1 VIAHMPVTLAPPE
14 IKRKPKGQVP
24 SDGGFGRGGPGDDS
38 HRWDP
43 GDGERQ
49 TSADSY
55 RLAMWLGLA
64 SIVMLFAGL
73 SSAYIIRLGGS
84 SDWRAIRIPTFLI
97 PNSVILLVS
106 SVTLEM
112 FRRNLT
118 ATLSPAARAWIGITT
133 LLGAA
138 FLAGQIAIWKTL
150 VAQGIYLSTNSHSSF
165 FYLLTGAHAVHLAG
179 GVGVLLVLTTMAW
192 RQVYSTRRLRILT
205 DVTAIYWHFMDGLWI
220 YLFVLL
226 FFWR

>member
-1 VIAHMPVTLAPPE
+1 MPVTLAPPQIE
-14 IKRKPKGQVP
+14 RRPKARGP

-43 GDGERQ
+43 GDGEHQ

-73 SSAYIIRLGGS
+73 SSAYIIRSGGA
-84 SDWRAIRIPTFLI
+84 SDWRAISIPRFLI
-97 PNSVILLVS
+97 PNSIILLAS

-112 FRRNLT
+112 FRRRLT
-118 ATLSPAARAWIGITT
+118 VALTPQARFWIGLTT

-138 FLAGQIAIWKTL
+138 FLAGQISIWKTL
-150 VAQGIYLSTNSHSSF
+150 VAQGIYLSSNSHSSF
-165 FYLLTGAHAVHLAG
+165 FYLMTGAHAVHLAG
-179 GVGVLLVLTTMAW
+179 GVISLLVLAGMSW
-192 RQVYSTRRLRILT
+192 RQVYATRGLRILA

>member
-1 VIAHMPVTLAPPE
+1 MPVTLAPPQIE
-14 IKRKPKGQVP
+14 RKPKSRVP
-24 SDGGFGRGGPGDDS
+24 SNGGSGSGGGGDDS
-38 HRWDP
+38 HRWDR
-43 GDGERQ
+43 GDGENH

-55 RLAMWLGLA
+55 RLGMWLCLA

-84 SDWRAIRIPTFLI
+84 SDWRAINIPRFLI
-97 PNSVILLVS
+97 PNSVVLLAS

-112 FRRNLT
+112 FRRRLT
-118 ATLSPAARAWIGITT
+118 VALTSAARVWIGITA
-133 LLGAA
+133 LLGIA
-138 FLAGQIAIWKTL
+138 FLAGQISIWRAL
-150 VAQGIYLSTNSHSSF
+150 EAQGIYVSSNSHSSF

-179 GVGVLLVLTTMAW
+179 GVITLLVLATMTW
-192 RQVYSTRRLRILT
+192 RQAYATRGLWILA

-226 FFWR
+226 FFW

>member
-1 VIAHMPVTLAPPE
+1 MPITLAPPQIE
-14 IKRKPKGQVP
+14 RKPKSLGP
-24 SDGGFGRGGPGDDS
+24 SDGGFGQGGQGDDS
-38 HRWDP
+38 HQWDP
-43 GDGERQ
+43 SGGKNH

-84 SDWRAIRIPTFLI
+84 SDWRAISIPGFLI
-97 PNSVILLVS
+97 PNSVILLAS

-112 FRRNLT
+112 FRRKLT
-118 ATLSPAARAWIGITT
+118 VALTPQARFWIGITT

-138 FLAGQIAIWKTL
+138 FLAGQIGIWRTL
-150 VAQGIYLSTNSHSSF
+150 VAQGIYLSSNSHSSF
-165 FYLLTGAHAVHLAG
+165 FYLMTGAHAVHLAG
-179 GVGVLLVLTTMAW
+179 GVITLLVLAAMAW
-192 RQVYSTRRLRILT
+192 CQVYATRGLRILA

>member
-1 VIAHMPVTLAPPE
+1 MPVTLAPPQIE
-14 IKRKPKGQVP
+14 RKPKSRGP
-24 SDGGFGRGGPGDDS
+24 SNGGFGKGGRGDDS
-38 HRWDP
+38 HRWDS
-43 GDGERQ
+43 GDGEHQ

-84 SDWRAIRIPTFLI
+84 SDWRAIRIPGFLI
-97 PNSVILLVS
+97 PNSVILLAS

-112 FRRNLT
+112 FRRKLTVALT
-118 ATLSPAARAWIGITT
+118 AEGAFWIGITT

-138 FLAGQIAIWKTL
+138 FLAGQIGIWKTL
-150 VAQGIYLSTNSHSSF
+150 VAQGIYLSSNSHSSF
-165 FYLLTGAHAVHLAG
+165 FYLMTGAHAVHLAG
-179 GVGVLLVLTTMAW
+179 GVITLLVLAAMAW
-192 RQVYSTRRLRILT
+192 RQVYATRGLRILA

>member
-1 VIAHMPVTLAPPE
+1 MPVTLAPQTIE
-14 IKRKPKGQVP
+14 RKPKRRVP
-24 SDGGFGRGGPGDDS
+24 SNGGFGQGGPGGDS

-43 GDGERQ
+43 ADGENH

-55 RLAMWLGLA
+55 RLAMWLCLA

-84 SDWRAIRIPTFLI
+84 SDWRAISIPGFLI
-97 PNSVILLVS
+97 PNSVILLAS

-112 FRRNLT
+112 FRRKLT
-118 ATLSPAARAWIGITT
+118 AALTPAARVWIGITA
-133 LLGAA
+133 LLGIA
-138 FLAGQIAIWKTL
+138 FLAGQISIWKTL
-150 VAQGIYLSTNSHSSF
+150 EAQGIYLSSNSHSSF

-179 GVGVLLVLTTMAW
+179 GVITLLVLAAMAW
-192 RQVYSTRRLRILT
+192 RQVYATRGLRILA

>member
-1 VIAHMPVTLAPPE
+1 MPVTLAPPE

-24 SDGGFGRGGPGDDS
+24 SNGGVGRGGQGDDF

-84 SDWRAIRIPTFLI
+84 SDWRAIRIPNFLI
-97 PNSVILLVS
+97 PNSVILLAS

-112 FRRNLT
+112 FRRKLT
-118 ATLSPAARAWIGITT
+118 VALSQAARFWVGATT
-133 LLGAA
+133 VLGAT
-138 FLAGQIAIWKTL
+138 FLAGQIGIWKTL
-150 VAQGIYLSTNSHSSF
+150 VAQGIYL
-165 FYLLTGAHAVHLAG
+165 
-179 GVGVLLVLTTMAW
+179 
-192 RQVYSTRRLRILT
+192 
-205 DVTAIYWHFMDGLWI
+205 
-220 YLFVLL
+220 
-226 FFWR
+226 

>member
-1 VIAHMPVTLAPPE
+1 MPVTLAPPQIE
-14 IKRKPKGQVP
+14 SDPKRQSPG
-24 SDGGFGRGGPGDDS
+24 GGFGPGGPGDAS

-43 GDGERQ
+43 GDGENQ

-55 RLAMWLGLA
+55 RLGMWLGLA

-73 SSAYIIRLGGS
+73 SSAYIIRLGSS
-84 SDWRAIRIPTFLI
+84 SDWRAVNIPAFLI
-97 PNSVILLVS
+97 PNSVILLAS
-106 SVTLEM
+106 SITLEV
-112 FRRNLT
+112 FRRKLRPALASEVRFWISIT
-118 ATLSPAARAWIGITT
+118 A
-133 LLGAA
+133 LLGIA
-138 FLAGQIAIWKTL
+138 FLAGQIAIWKSL
-150 VAQGIYLSTNSHSSF
+150 AAQGIYLSSNSHSSF

-179 GVGVLLVLTTMAW
+179 GVITLLVLTALAW
-192 RQVYSTRRLRILT
+192 RQVYATRGLRILT

>member
-1 VIAHMPVTLAPPE
+1 MPVTLAPPQSE
-14 IKRKPKGQVP
+14 KKPKSRGP
-24 SDGGFGRGGPGDDS
+24 SDGGFGQGGRGDDS
-38 HRWDP
+38 RRWDP
-43 GDGERQ
+43 GDGEHQ

-84 SDWRAIRIPTFLI
+84 SDWRAISIPGFLI
-97 PNSVILLVS
+97 PNSVILLAS
-106 SVTLEM
+106 SLTLEL
-112 FRRNLT
+112 FRRKLTVALT
-118 ATLSPAARAWIGITT
+118 AEARFWIGVTT

-138 FLAGQIAIWKTL
+138 FLAGQIGIWKAL
-150 VAQGIYLSTNSHSSF
+150 VAQGIYLSSNSHSSF
-165 FYLLTGAHAVHLAG
+165 FYLMTGAHAVHLAG
-179 GVGVLLVLTTMAW
+179 GVITLLVLAAMAW
-192 RQVYSTRRLRILT
+192 RQVHVTRGFRILA

>member
-1 VIAHMPVTLAPPE
+1 
-14 IKRKPKGQVP
+14 
-24 SDGGFGRGGPGDDS
+24 
-38 HRWDP
+38 
-43 GDGERQ
+43 
-49 TSADSY
+49 
-55 RLAMWLGLA
+55 
-64 SIVMLFAGL
+64 
-73 SSAYIIRLGGS
+73 
-84 SDWRAIRIPTFLI
+84 WRAIRIPAFLI
-97 PNSVILLVS
+97 PNSVILLAS

-118 ATLSPAARAWIGITT
+118 AALSPAARVWIGITT

-150 VAQGIYLSTNSHSSF
+150 VAQGIYLSSNSHSSF
-165 FYLLTGAHAVHLAG
+165 FYLLGGAHALHLAG
-179 GVGVLLVLTTMAW
+179 GVVALLILTTMAW
-192 RQVYSTRRLRILT
+192 RQVYSTRRLRILS

>member
-1 VIAHMPVTLAPPE
+1 MPITLAPPQIE
-14 IKRKPKGQVP
+14 RKPKSRIP
-24 SDGGFGRGGPGDDS
+24 SDGGFGGGPGDDS

-43 GDGERQ
+43 GDGDHQ

-64 SIVMLFAGL
+64 SIMMLFAGL

-84 SDWRAIRIPTFLI
+84 SDWRAISIPGFLI
-97 PNSVILLVS
+97 PNSLILLAS

-112 FRRNLT
+112 FRRKLT
-118 ATLSPAARAWIGITT
+118 ATLTPDARLWIGFTT
-133 LLGAA
+133 LLGIA
-138 FLAGQIAIWKTL
+138 FLAGQIGIWKTL
-150 VAQGIYLSTNSHSSF
+150 VAQGIYLSSNSHSSF

-179 GVGVLLVLTTMAW
+179 GVMAMLILAAMAW
-192 RQVYSTRRLRILT
+192 RQVYASRGLRILA

>member
-1 VIAHMPVTLAPPE
+1 
-14 IKRKPKGQVP
+14 
-24 SDGGFGRGGPGDDS
+24 
-38 HRWDP
+38 
-43 GDGERQ
+43 
-49 TSADSY
+49 
-55 RLAMWLGLA
+55 MWLGLA

-84 SDWRAIRIPTFLI
+84 SDWRAISIPGFLI
-97 PNSVILLVS
+97 PNSLILLAS

-112 FRRNLT
+112 FRRKLAVALT
-118 ATLSPAARAWIGITT
+118 PQARLWIGITT

-138 FLAGQIAIWKTL
+138 FLAGQIGIWRTL
-150 VAQGIYLSTNSHSSF
+150 VAQGIYLSSNSHSSF
-165 FYLLTGAHAVHLAG
+165 FYLMTGAHAVHLAG
-179 GVGVLLVLTTMAW
+179 GVITLLVLAGMAW
-192 RQVYSTRRLRILT
+192 RQVYATRGLRILA

>member
-1 VIAHMPVTLAPPE
+1 MPATLAPPQIE
-14 IKRKPKGQVP
+14 RKSQGQGP
-24 SDGGFGRGGPGDDS
+24 SDGGNGRGGWRDDF
-38 HRWDP
+38 HRWDS
-43 GDGERQ
+43 GEHQ
-49 TSADSY
+49 TSADTY
-55 RLAMWLGLA
+55 RLGTWLGLA

-84 SDWRAIRIPTFLI
+84 SDWRTISIPAFLI
-97 PNSVILLVS
+97 PNSVILLAS

-112 FRRNLT
+112 FRRKLT
-118 ATLSPAARAWIGITT
+118 AAINPQSRFWIGITT

-138 FLAGQIAIWKTL
+138 FLAGQIGIWKTL
-150 VAQGIYLSTNSHSSF
+150 EAQGIYLSSNSHSSF

-179 GVGVLLVLTTMAW
+179 GVIALSFLAVMTW
-192 RQVYSTRRLRILT
+192 RQVYASRGLRILA

>member
-1 VIAHMPVTLAPPE
+1 MPVTLAPPQIE
-14 IKRKPKGQVP
+14 RRPKARGP
-24 SDGGFGRGGPGDDS
+24 SDGGFGKGGPGDDS
-38 HRWDP
+38 HRWDS
-43 GDGERQ
+43 GDGEHQ

-64 SIVMLFAGL
+64 SILMLFAGL

-84 SDWRAIRIPTFLI
+84 SDWRAISIPGFLI
-97 PNSVILLVS
+97 PNSIVLLAS

-112 FRRNLT
+112 FRRRLT
-118 ATLSPAARAWIGITT
+118 VTLTSEARLWIGITT
-133 LLGAA
+133 LLGTA

-150 VAQGIYLSTNSHSSF
+150 VAQGIYLSSNPHSSF
-165 FYLLTGAHAVHLAG
+165 FYLLTGTHAVHLAG
-179 GVGVLLVLTTMAW
+179 GVMALLVLVAMAW
-192 RQVYSTRRLRILT
+192 RQVYATRGLRILA

-220 YLFVLL
+220 YLLVLL